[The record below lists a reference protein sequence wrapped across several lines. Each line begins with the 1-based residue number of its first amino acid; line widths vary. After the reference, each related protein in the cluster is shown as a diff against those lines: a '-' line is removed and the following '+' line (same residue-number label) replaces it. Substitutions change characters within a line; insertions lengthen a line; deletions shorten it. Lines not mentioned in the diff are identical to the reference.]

1 MLDLTGSRIFITG
14 GAGFIGS
21 HICDILLDEGVEEV
35 ILLDNFQRG
44 NPGNVAKGLASGRVT
59 LIEGD
64 MCDKPLLADLMGRDI
79 DYCFHMAAMRITQC
93 VQEPR
98 QAIGVMI
105 NATYDV
111 LDHCVQ
117 KKIKKLVMASSAS
130 IYGQADIF
138 PTTENHHPY
147 NNRTLYG
154 AAKTANEQIARSMA
168 DMYGLNY
175 VAMRYFNVY
184 GSRMDV
190 HGRYTEVLIRW
201 FKLLQNGKRPLI
213 FGDGDQTMDFID
225 VRDVARANVLA
236 LKAAA
241 SDESFNVAMG
251 KETSLKELCETLI
264 KVVGV
269 DVEPEFVPLPQ
280 ERKAVEVIRRL
291 ASTEKAEMMLGFKA
305 EIDLESGLRNLVAWL
320 KQQENS

>member
-1 MLDLTGSRIFITG
+1 MRDLTGSRIFITG

-44 NPGNVAKGLASGRVT
+44 NPGNVAKGLDSGRVT
-59 LIEGD
+59 LVEGD
-64 MCDKPLLADLMGRDI
+64 LCDGPLLEELMSRDI

-93 VQEPR
+93 VQEPDR
-98 QAIGVMI
+98 AIQVMI

-111 LDHCVQ
+111 LNHCV
-117 KKIKKLVMASSAS
+117 KKNIKKLVMASSAS
-130 IYGQADIF
+130 IYGQADDF

-154 AAKTANEQIARSMA
+154 AAKTANEQVARSLA
-168 DMYGLNY
+168 DMVGLDY

-184 GSRMDV
+184 GTRMDV

-201 FKLLQNGKRPLI
+201 FKLLKEGKPPLI
-213 FGDGDQTMDFID
+213 FGDGDQTMDFVD

-236 LKAAA
+236 LKAPAT
-241 SDESFNVAMG
+241 DEAFNVAMG
-251 KETSLKELCETLI
+251 KESSLKELCETLI
-264 KVVGV
+264 RVMGV
-269 DVEPEFVPLPQ
+269 DVEPEYVPLPQ
-280 ERKAVEVIRRL
+280 ERKAVEVVRRL
-291 ASTEKAEMMLGFKA
+291 ACIKKSEAMLGFRA
-305 EIDLESGLRNLVAWL
+305 EIDLESGLRDLVAWL
-320 KQQENS
+320 EQS